1 MKRLL
6 PLLSI
11 AILISSCSTA
21 DKQKVAA
28 AAPVINAIADTAL
41 GAAGYG
47 AFTPA
52 FNALSGMAL
61 ALYEGNDPVV
71 ASGNP
76 AVANAVL
83 TAFPTATA
91 ASLDKAAAT
100 LPVK

>member
-6 PLLSI
+6 PLL
-11 AILISSCSTA
+11 AITLLASCSTTS
-21 DKQKVAA
+21 KQEVAA
-28 AAPVINAIADTAL
+28 AAPVVNAIADVAI

-61 ALYEGNDPVV
+61 ALYEGNDPVA

-91 ASLDKAAAT
+91 ASLNAAAAT